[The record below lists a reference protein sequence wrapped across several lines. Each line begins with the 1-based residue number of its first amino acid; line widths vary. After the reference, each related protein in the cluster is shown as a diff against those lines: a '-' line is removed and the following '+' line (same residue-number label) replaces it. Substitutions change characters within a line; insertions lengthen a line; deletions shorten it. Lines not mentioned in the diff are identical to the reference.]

1 MEHNRELLRLL
12 PGVLRA
18 RDFHLYTEGGRRL
31 TDLWLEGGK
40 AILGH
45 KPPKVLVELKS
56 SAERGLF
63 CSFPHPLEWRFLKA
77 LGIFFPGFAFRLY
90 ADEGSRDRVLKDA
103 GLPEKEIS
111 VWRPFLEPDTPCSV
125 FKPVLPWPQGPSVL
139 VLAKSMEASF
149 PPGDLVPPVLLAPA
163 ERALYNLAA
172 ELKARAPNRG
182 CPRYPKIDKIFNIQK
197 QKNSFWRRRGIY
209 LFAEPEMDTEKY
221 RELFLSFLENDFLL
235 PPSPLEPLI
244 LPGAMSDGEESKL
257 AKLLTD
263 G

>member
-18 RDFHLYTEGGRRL
+18 RDFHLYTDGGRRL

-45 KPPKVLVELKS
+45 KPPKVLVELKN

-63 CSFPHPLEWRFLKA
+63 CSLPHPLERRFLKA
-77 LGIFFPGFAFRLY
+77 LGIFFPGSAFRLY
-90 ADEGSRDRVLKDA
+90 ADEGSRDRVLKDT

-111 VWRPFLEPDTPCSV
+111 VWRPLLEPDSTYSV
-125 FKPVLPWPQGPSVL
+125 CKPVLPWPLGPSVL
-139 VLAKSMEASF
+139 VLAKNMDASF

-163 ERALYNLAA
+163 ERALHNLSA
-172 ELKARAPNRG
+172 ELKARSPNRF
-182 CPRYPKIDKIFNIQK
+182 CPRYPKIEKIVAAQN
-197 QKNSFWRRRGIY
+197 QKNGLWRRRGIY
-209 LFAEPEMDTEKY
+209 LFAEPEMDMEKY
-221 RELFLSFLENDFLL
+221 KELFLRFLENDFLL

-244 LPGAMSDGEESKL
+244 LPGVMSDGEELKL
-257 AKLLTD
+257 AGLLTT